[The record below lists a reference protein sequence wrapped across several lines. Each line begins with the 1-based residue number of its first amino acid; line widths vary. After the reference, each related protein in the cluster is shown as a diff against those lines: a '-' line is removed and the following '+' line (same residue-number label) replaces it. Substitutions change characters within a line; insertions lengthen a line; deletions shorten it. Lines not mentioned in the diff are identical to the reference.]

1 MKALEDL
8 MKELPPELRKEV
20 EEFARSLLETRAR
33 SKRRKLRM
41 DWAGGLAEFRGQFSS
56 LELQRKALEWWGD

>member
-20 EEFARSLLETRAR
+20 EEFVRSLLETRAR
-33 SKRRKLRM
+33 PKRRKLRM